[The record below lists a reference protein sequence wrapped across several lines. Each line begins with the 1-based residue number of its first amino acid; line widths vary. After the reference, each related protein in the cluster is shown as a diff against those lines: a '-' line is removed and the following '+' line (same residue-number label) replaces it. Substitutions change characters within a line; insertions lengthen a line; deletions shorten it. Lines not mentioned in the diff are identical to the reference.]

1 MKKVFFILTAFV
13 LLNSC
18 SKNDQPAPIIPV
30 STCAKV
36 ATVNVSQQSDV
47 LQFTM
52 TATTATALF
61 YEISYQFTNSGNIDP
76 NFGSIFSTTTLSVSK
91 EINTLNISTDNTYIF
106 YARAVCEDGS
116 KSGWSTPISL
126 QVTSYCNKPTDLG
139 FSSFGN
145 FWGFTWTGNTDTSY
159 YQVQYG
165 PQNFSLGAGTTIQTN
180 STYYTGMG
188 MAANTTYDF
197 YVRSYC
203 SSALGWSSWSGP
215 YTYLSVGNQNLCS
228 MPTNLSYIIEST
240 NSQTA
245 WVSLHWAYNGETNFE
260 YTVVPHN
267 QAVTI
272 GTIGAAGTSGWPT
285 INRNRYTSYD
295 YYIRSV
301 CSNGNKTAWAGPLLI
316 TL

>member
-18 SKNDQPAPIIPV
+18 SKNDQPAPILPV

-36 ATVNVSQQSDV
+36 ATFNVAQQSDE

-52 TATTATALF
+52 TATTASALF
-61 YEISYQFTNSGNIDP
+61 YEISYQYANSGNIDP
-76 NFGSIFSTTTLSVSK
+76 NSGYIFNSNALSFSK
-91 EINTLNISTDNTYIF
+91 QINTLNIATDNTYLF

-116 KSGWSTPISL
+116 KSGWSTPISV
-126 QVTSYCNKPTDLG
+126 QVTSYCDKPTDLRFAIQG
-139 FSSFGN
+139 SQL
-145 FWGFTWTGNTDTSY
+145 GFTWTGNSGSSY

-165 PQNFSLGAGTTIQTN
+165 AQGFSLGTGTSVQVNTD
-180 STYYTGMG
+180 YYSGMS
-188 MAANTTYDF
+188 MTANTTYDF

-215 YTYLSVGNQNLCS
+215 FTYLSVGNQNLCS

-240 NSQTA
+240 SSQTA

-267 QAVTI
+267 QAVTS
-272 GTIGAAGTSGWPT
+272 GTIGTAGIGGWPT
-285 INRNRYTSYD
+285 INRNRFTSYD
-295 YYIRSV
+295 FYIRSV
-301 CSNGNKTAWAGPLLI
+301 CANGNKTAWAGPLLI